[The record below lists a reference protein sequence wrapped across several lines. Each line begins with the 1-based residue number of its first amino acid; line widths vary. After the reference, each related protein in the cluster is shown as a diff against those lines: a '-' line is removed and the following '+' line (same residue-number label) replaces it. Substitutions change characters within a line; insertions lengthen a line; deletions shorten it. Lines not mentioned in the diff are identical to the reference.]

1 MSIKGRLSEFSL
13 AEIFRMM
20 EQSQRTGLLT
30 IRAAHQSDQPL
41 QNFYI
46 WFKLGRIV
54 AAANR
59 LDYRG
64 LASLIHQREWLGEQS
79 KILLL
84 QALQSEQPLGL
95 HLKVRNALTAE
106 QLKLLFYTQ
115 VMRQVCNIFRF
126 PEGWFNF
133 EAQTQLP
140 LSEMTGLTAVPTEV
154 TLEGLRALRDW
165 SALAHKLPDPDSA
178 LITRQEQPQVHLN
191 AIERQLRELAQG
203 QQTLTE
209 MAEALQQT
217 IEKVQQIA
225 FRLSLVGLVEEVPL
239 VVTPTADLTRNLGS
253 ELAMPELAN
262 AANQQLSQSFLQ
274 SLMGFL
280 GSKTV
285 AQAHG

>member
-1 MSIKGRLSEFSL
+1 MTIKGRLSEFSL

-59 LDYRG
+59 LDSRG

-79 KILLL
+79 KVLLL
-84 QALQSEQPLGL
+84 EALQSEQPLGL

-133 EAQTQLP
+133 EIQARLP
-140 LSEMTGLTAVPTEV
+140 LSEMTGLTAGPTEV
-154 TLEGLRALRDW
+154 TLEGLRALR
-165 SALAHKLPDPDSA
+165 HKLPDPQSS
-178 LITRQEQPQVHLN
+178 LVKHQEQPQLHLN
-191 AIERQLRELAQG
+191 SVERQLRELAQG
-203 QQTLTE
+203 QQTLSE
-209 MAEALQQT
+209 MATALQQT
-217 IEKVQQIA
+217 VEKVQQIA
-225 FRLSLVGLVEEVPL
+225 FRLCLVGLVEEVPMVVAPAGPFVRDL
-239 VVTPTADLTRNLGS
+239 V
-253 ELAMPELAN
+253 PELSS
-262 AANQQLSQSFLQ
+262 AADQQLSQSFLQ

-285 AQAHG
+285 AQAH